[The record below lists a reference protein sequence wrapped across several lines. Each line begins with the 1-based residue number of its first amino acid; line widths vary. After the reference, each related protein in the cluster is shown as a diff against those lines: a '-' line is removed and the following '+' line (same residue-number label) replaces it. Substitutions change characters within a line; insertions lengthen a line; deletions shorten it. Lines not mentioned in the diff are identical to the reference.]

1 MASKPIYT
9 VTQVNTYI
17 KSILDGDRNLSGV
30 YIRGELSNY
39 KKYPS
44 GHHYFTLKDTGS
56 ALRCVLFRSSAT
68 RLRFQPES
76 GMKVIAYGRITAF
89 PRDGQYQLY
98 VDALT
103 PDGVGELYVAFEQL
117 KNKLY
122 QEGFFAAE
130 HKKPIPRYP
139 ESIALIT
146 SQAGA
151 AVHDMTRILNAR
163 WPMATVKLLPVRVQ
177 GAGAAAELTG
187 ALRYANR
194 KQVADLI
201 IIGRGGG
208 QEEFQDFRQTCP
220 YMRKDSR
227 FFQSL
232 YTDPGKLP
240 HGVDNSFVLHTA
252 YTISTLLQQL
262 QQLLKISRT
271 L

>member
-122 QEGFFAAE
+122 QDGFFAAE
-130 HKKPIPRYP
+130 HKKHIPRYP

-151 AVHDMTRILNAR
+151 AVHDMTRI
-163 WPMATVKLLPVRVQ
+163 
-177 GAGAAAELTG
+177 
-187 ALRYANR
+187 
-194 KQVADLI
+194 
-201 IIGRGGG
+201 
-208 QEEFQDFRQTCP
+208 
-220 YMRKDSR
+220 
-227 FFQSL
+227 
-232 YTDPGKLP
+232 
-240 HGVDNSFVLHTA
+240 
-252 YTISTLLQQL
+252 
-262 QQLLKISRT
+262 
-271 L
+271 